1 MAQICT
7 RVSVSYRGH
16 KNSGSG
22 SVVKLL
28 MRDEVLV
35 VTGAVEKREWGA
47 VSESSISP
55 VRVRIR
61 ARPAPTSLLCR
72 AALQLR

>member
-1 MAQICT
+1 MVKIRAASAN
-7 RVSVSYRGH
+7 RVH

-35 VTGAVEKREWGA
+35 VNIAKLPE
-47 VSESSISP
+47 
-55 VRVRIR
+55 
-61 ARPAPTSLLCR
+61 LLR
-72 AALQLR
+72 SANGER